1 MAGIILLLSPQTGET
16 ESHGPGLWSLHP
28 LRLVPSFPPQI
39 ITQPALLLQEQG
51 ARDEHLTP
59 RLGPGDQKRV
69 PGPHS
74 WRIAPIPALFH
85 SECRDSEPTAS

>member
-16 ESHGPGLWSLHP
+16 QSHGPGLWPLHP
-28 LRLVPSFPPQI
+28 LRLVLSFPPQI
-39 ITQPALLLQEQG
+39 ITQPALLLQEQE

-85 SECRDSEPTAS
+85 SQRVS